1 VGTDIIPTQTLINST
16 NANIVVTYNATA
28 TSANGAKLCRGI
40 ISLHHNRE
48 TKPNV
53 AANMTAAICSGS
65 AFAVTRLMELET

>member
-1 VGTDIIPTQTLINST
+1 MPQQHRQMVLSCVGALFPYTIT
-16 NANIVVTYNATA
+16 V
-28 TSANGAKLCRGI
+28 K
-40 ISLHHNRE
+40 